1 MIRNESR
8 GSGTVKTLRCFLGGA
23 LFVGAISATSLA
35 YAEPTPANK
44 AASAAVFADAKA
56 LLAQGHFAEA
66 CPKFAEA
73 QRLYPT
79 AGTLLNLGD
88 CYELST
94 PPRTASAWGAFKQAE
109 VMARNAGDAAR
120 QEEGGRRAQVLE
132 AKLSRVT
139 IAPMPNA
146 RIPGLEVKWDGNTVG
161 EGLWGTAFPVDAGEH
176 KIEASAPGKQS
187 WTRRLL
193 VQPNGGTVPVSFPEL
208 PPAPLA
214 AAPGPGAGA
223 PESSW
228 STQRYVGLGIGAAG
242 IVGGVV
248 GAIFGGKAA
257 GKNSDSLPHCL
268 PNDITHCDATG
279 IALRNDAFSAAEVST
294 ILFIASGV
302 AVAAGTITF
311 LTAPSGTAKIQP
323 VVGAGFGGLTLRG
336 TW

>member
-1 MIRNESR
+1 M
-8 GSGTVKTLRCFLGGA
+8 KTLRRSLGSA
-23 LFVGAISATSLA
+23 VFVGAISATSLA
-35 YAEPTPANK
+35 HAEPTPANK

-56 LLAQGHFAEA
+56 LISQGHFAEA

-132 AKLSRVT
+132 AALSRVT
-139 IAPMPNA
+139 IVPMPAA
-146 RIPGLEVKWDGNTVG
+146 RIPGLEVKWDGNSVG

-176 KIEASAPGKQS
+176 TIDAGAPGKQR
-187 WTRRLL
+187 WMKKLV
-193 VQPNGGTVPVSFPEL
+193 VQPNGGTVPVGIPEL
-208 PPAPLA
+208 PLAPLA
-214 AAPGPGAGA
+214 AVPAPGAGA
-223 PESSW
+223 AEASW
-228 STQRYVGLGIGAAG
+228 STQRYVGLGIGAVG
-242 IVGGVV
+242 IVGGIV
-248 GAIFGGKAA
+248 GGIFGAKAA
-257 GKNSDSLPHCL
+257 GKNTDSLPHCL
-268 PNDITHCDATG
+268 PDDIKHCDPAG

-311 LTAPSGTAKIQP
+311 LTAPAGTAKIQP
-323 VVGAGFGGLTLRG
+323 VVGAGYGGLTLRG

>member
-1 MIRNESR
+1 MIKNERR
-8 GSGTVKTLRCFLGGA
+8 GFGTVKTLRNLACGG
-23 LFVGAISATSLA
+23 LFVGALCATTRA
-35 YAEPTPANK
+35 DADPTPADK

-56 LLAQGHFAEA
+56 LVADGHFAEA

-79 AGTLLNLGD
+79 SGTLLNLGD
-88 CYELST
+88 CYERST

-109 VMARNAGDAAR
+109 VMARNAGDTAR

-132 AKLSRVT
+132 AALSRVT
-139 IAPMPNA
+139 IVPAPAA
-146 RIPGLEVKWDGNTVG
+146 RIPGLEVKWDGKSVG

-176 KIEASAPGKQS
+176 ALEANAPGKRS
-187 WTRRLL
+187 WTRKLV
-193 VQPNGGTVPVSFPEL
+193 VQPNGGTVPLGIPEL

-214 AAPGPGAGA
+214 AAPGPAVGA
-223 PESSW
+223 PEASW
-228 STQRYVGLGIGAAG
+228 STQRYVGLGIGAVG
-242 IVGGVV
+242 IVGGIV
-248 GAIFGGKAA
+248 GGIFGAKAA

-268 PNDITHCDATG
+268 PDDIKHCDPTG

-302 AVAAGTITF
+302 AVTAGTITF
-311 LTAPSGTAKIQP
+311 LAAPAGTAKIQP
-323 VVGAGFGGLTLRG
+323 VVGAGFGGLTLHG

>member
-1 MIRNESR
+1 M
-8 GSGTVKTLRCFLGGA
+8 KTLRRSLGSA
-23 LFVGAISATSLA
+23 VFVGAMAATSLA
-35 YAEPTPANK
+35 YAEATPANK

-56 LLAQGHFAEA
+56 LISQGHFAEA
-66 CPKFAEA
+66 CPKFEEA

-94 PPRTASAWGAFKQAE
+94 PPRAASAWGAFKQAE

-132 AKLSRVT
+132 AALSRVT
-139 IAPMPNA
+139 IVPMPTA
-146 RIPGLEVKWDGNTVG
+146 RIPGLEVKWDGNSVG

-176 KIEASAPGKQS
+176 KLEASAPGK
-187 WTRRLL
+187 RRWMRKLV
-193 VQPNGGTVPVSFPEL
+193 VQPNGGTVPLSIPEL

-223 PESSW
+223 PETSSW

-242 IVGGVV
+242 IVSGVV

-268 PNDITHCDATG
+268 PNDITHCNATG
-279 IALRNDAFSAAEVST
+279 IALRDDAFSAAQVST
-294 ILFIASGV
+294 ILFIAGGA

-311 LTAPSGTAKIQP
+311 LTAPAGKAKIQP

>member
-1 MIRNESR
+1 M
-8 GSGTVKTLRCFLGGA
+8 KTLRSLVCGA
-23 LFVGAISATSLA
+23 LFVSALCATTRA
-35 YAEPTPANK
+35 DAEPTPADK

-56 LLAQGHFAEA
+56 LVAQGHFAEA

-79 AGTLLNLGD
+79 SGTLLNLGD
-88 CYELST
+88 CYEQST

-120 QEEGGRRAQVLE
+120 QEEGARRAQVLE
-132 AKLSRVT
+132 AALSRVT
-139 IAPMPNA
+139 IVPVPAA
-146 RIPGLEVKWDGNTVG
+146 RISGLEVKWDGKSVG

-176 KIEASAPGKQS
+176 TIEAGAPGKRS
-187 WTRRLL
+187 WMRKLV
-193 VQPNGGTVPVSFPEL
+193 VQPNGGTVPVGIPEL

-228 STQRYVGLGIGAAG
+228 STQRYVGLGIGAVG

-268 PNDITHCDATG
+268 PNDIKHCDPTG
-279 IALRNDAFSAAEVST
+279 IGLRDDAFSAAEVST
-294 ILFIASGV
+294 IMFIAGGA

-311 LTAPSGTAKIQP
+311 LAAPTGTAKIQP
-323 VVGAGFGGLTLRG
+323 VVGAGYGGLTLRG